1 MNRLF
6 SDINH
11 YVLLLILDLC
21 VPDEGYSRNSLC
33 ALDFD
38 IYVFINARRDSF
50 SFRRDSLLLMLYTYV
65 TQEYLYYLQT
75 QTVTLVFLWE
85 FVVLLFFLCFILV
98 HGH

>member
-1 MNRLF
+1 
-6 SDINH
+6 
-11 YVLLLILDLC
+11 
-21 VPDEGYSRNSLC
+21 LC

-38 IYVFINARRDSF
+38 IYVFITARRDSF